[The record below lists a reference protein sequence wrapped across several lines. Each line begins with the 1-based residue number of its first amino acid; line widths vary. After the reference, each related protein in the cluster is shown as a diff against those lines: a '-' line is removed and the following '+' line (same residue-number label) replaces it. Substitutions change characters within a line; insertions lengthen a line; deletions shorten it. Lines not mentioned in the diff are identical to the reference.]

1 MRPRI
6 GGSALGKHMLVATAA
21 AQSQGPQ
28 YFPERFDW
36 QRRTPQ
42 QAGFDPA
49 RLDEAV
55 KFAIANENPLPKDLI
70 LAHARTYAANEP
82 FDTRAA
88 R

>member
-1 MRPRI
+1 LAVAPWAYSCSSRPRPRRARVPSI
-6 GGSALGKHMLVATAA
+6 
-21 AQSQGPQ
+21 
-28 YFPERFDW
+28 FPERFDW